1 MCLLIIKTIKQ
12 MENVHAPAN
21 TLLVRKGFAAMT
33 TERRKAIASA
43 GGKAA
48 QKQGVAYK
56 FDAEKAREA
65 GRKGGKAIS
74 KNREHM
80 ALIGLKGGQA
90 RSRKAGLNRYDELIK
105 AANEKMLQN
114 DNINGVMKQTG

>member
-1 MCLLIIKTIKQ
+1 
-12 MENVHAPAN
+12 MENVHAPAA

-33 TERRKAIASA
+33 TEQRKAIASA

-48 QKQGVAYK
+48 HKQGLAYK

-74 KNREHM
+74 ENKDHM
-80 ALIGLKGGQA
+80 ARIGLKGGLA

-105 AANEKMLQN
+105 AADEKMLQN
-114 DNINGVMKQTG
+114 NIINRA

>member
-1 MCLLIIKTIKQ
+1 
-12 MENVHAPAN
+12 MESVKAPAV
-21 TLLVRKGFAAMT
+21 TLQVRKGFAAMT
-33 TERRKAIASA
+33 SDQRKAIASA

-48 QKQGVAYK
+48 QKQGLAYK

-74 KNREHM
+74 ANREHM

-90 RSRKAGLNRYDELIK
+90 RSRKAGLNRYDELIN

-114 DNINGVMKQTG
+114 NAINGDHTIKGRFLAGPIYRM